1 MAFLELDSVEV
12 GFSEP
17 LISEINANLSLG
29 EVCLLIGNNGTG
41 KTSLMKTILGL
52 SLTRKGSVWV
62 QGESIKNLKS
72 SDIAKR
78 ISVVFSK
85 SHLPINYTLVDL
97 LSMGKYI
104 HHPYYF
110 KLDIQDIEEIERVIQ
125 MLNLDKYRK
134 YPLNKLSDGNLQKAF
149 IGRALVQD
157 SPMII
162 LDEPTTYLDEETKIM
177 ILDLLRS
184 LAKEQ
189 NKAILFSSHD
199 WRLAGH
205 FADQI
210 WLIKD
215 KKMEVVKLDQKN
227 ILEDLNTFSL
237 QEEWLH
243 KIKKMNNFIPEN

>member
-1 MAFLELDSVEV
+1 MAFLELDNLEI

-17 LISEINANLSLG
+17 LVSEINADLSLG

-41 KTSLMKTILGL
+41 KTSLMKTILGHNVP
-52 SLTRKGSVWV
+52 RNGKIWI
-62 QGESIKNLKS
+62 QGENIKNLKLL
-72 SDIAKR
+72 DIAKK
-78 ISVVFSK
+78 ISMVFSK
-85 SHLPINYTLVDL
+85 PLLPVNYTLVDL

-110 KLDIQDIEEIERVIQ
+110 KLDVQDIEEIDQVIE

-134 YPLNKLSDGNLQKAF
+134 FPLNKLSDGNLQKAF
-149 IGRALVQD
+149 IGRALVQN

-177 ILDLLRS
+177 ILDLLRT
-184 LAKEQ
+184 LAKDQ
-189 NKAILFSSHD
+189 NKTILFSSHD

-215 KKMEVVKLDQKN
+215 KKMDVVKLKRKN
-227 ILEDLNTFSL
+227 ISEDLNMFSL
-237 QEEWLH
+237 QEDWFREM
-243 KIKKMNNFIPEN
+243 KNK